1 MIGCILCSITAASY
15 LATQF
20 APRRNPVDQT
30 PVAGIPG
37 FKPAA
42 TELEAF
48 KPETFN
54 PEPVAL
60 EAAAFEAVKP
70 QAVAFEDSEFGA
82 TATEEVK
89 PQAVA
94 FDEVAFK
101 DAEFGATATKEV
113 KPQAVAFDEVAFKD
127 AEFGDTAT
135 EEMKPQAVAL
145 AAVAPVAVA
154 FEDAEFRAGEFGAAE
169 PEAVTPEVAA
179 PEVAESSS
187 PLSIE
192 FSTEAFAMPES
203 KDALSITVE
212 NNVQFLAIPD
222 SDFFE
227 PITHIAPPVPVQI
240 PVLPGV
246 ATLAVPSSQS
256 SKRTTDPPF
265 MNGRSQ
271 RVPPPPEQ
279 VANEPTATRKIG
291 TMHPVSR
298 TTLASGK
305 HTNQSDREE
314 FTGAKQTGIPT
325 HRLQAVSPSQ
335 AFRRI
340 RSALSH

>member
-101 DAEFGATATKEV
+101 DA
-113 KPQAVAFDEVAFKD
+113 
-127 AEFGDTAT
+127 
-135 EEMKPQAVAL
+135 
-145 AAVAPVAVA
+145 
-154 FEDAEFRAGEFGAAE
+154 EFGAAE